1 MGTTASLFR
10 AVANSVDAAVVA
22 MTPDGVIT
30 HWNNAAERLLG
41 YSAAEIVGVHGRQ
54 ILPKAWWGYWQD
66 RVAELRRGTTVVCE
80 SVRRHKDGSA
90 VDVHATS
97 SGFFSD
103 SGEFLGYFNVFRDL
117 RKKNDQDLTNAF
129 LAAIVR
135 SSPDAIL
142 STDIDLRIRSWNGA
156 ATALFGHQSRDVLG
170 QPLQHFLPAVVADIQ
185 GESAM
190 DARAGLIKRF
200 ELKLATKTG
209 QERIVSGAASPLLNG
224 AGVPTG
230 WSVSCADVT
239 EQRRLEEHNRFV
251 MRELSHR
258 AKNLLAIVAA
268 MARSSADSQRSFA
281 EFEAE
286 FSARLRGLAK
296 SHDLLVGEEWKGASL
311 HQLIRDQLRS
321 FVGSSGQ
328 NRISISGPD
337 VMLCPTATQCLGLA
351 LHELGTNAVKYG
363 ALASPAGRVSIT
375 LEADDD
381 GRTISWAESG
391 GKPVVAPTVS
401 GFGSVVIQDMV
412 SETLGTD
419 AGITFRPE
427 GVLWSARIPGS
438 MIARLEE
445 AVAA

>member
-1 MGTTASLFR
+1 MGNTVSLFR
-10 AVANSVDAAVVA
+10 AVANSVDAAIVA

-30 HWNNAAERLLG
+30 HWNNAAERMLG
-41 YSAAEIVGVHGRQ
+41 YSAAEIIGEHGRQ

-142 STDIDLRIRSWNGA
+142 STNIDLRIRSWNGA
-156 ATALFGHQSRDVLG
+156 AAALFGHPSQDAIG
-170 QPLQHFLPAVVADIQ
+170 QPLQQFLPVVVADIQ
-185 GESAM
+185 SDSGVEK
-190 DARAGLIKRF
+190 RANVVKRF
-200 ELKLATKTG
+200 EVKLTTRTG
-209 QERIVSGAASPLLNG
+209 QERIVSGVASPLLNG

-258 AKNLLAIVAA
+258 AKNLLAIIAS

-281 EFEAE
+281 DFEAE
-286 FSARLRGLAK
+286 FSARLKGLAK
-296 SHDLLVGEEWKGASL
+296 SHDLLVGEEWRGASL

-328 NRISISGPD
+328 SRISITGPD
-337 VMLCPTATQCLGLA
+337 VMLCPAATQCLGLA

-363 ALASPAGRVSIT
+363 ALAAPAGSVSIT
-375 LEADDD
+375 IDADDEE
-381 GRTISWAESG
+381 RTISWSESG
-391 GKPVVAPTVS
+391 GKPVIAPTVS

-419 AGITFRPE
+419 AVIEYRPE
-427 GVLWSARIPGS
+427 GV
-438 MIARLEE
+438 
-445 AVAA
+445 